1 MNTETVIRYLT
12 MAVVVVTSLPVHE
25 LAHGL
30 TANWLG
36 DHTAKDQGRLT
47 LNPFAH
53 LDLFGTLALLLFGFG
68 WAKPVPINPSRF
80 KKPKRDMALTALA
93 GPLSNILLALVLMA
107 IFKVYMFYGNI
118 NSTAGLMFG
127 QIIYTILWTNLTLA
141 VFNLLPVP
149 PLGWR
154 KDFRCSSAAFFSNED
169 AQIRKIFLC
178 GADFAFIPWF
188 FADPTQFYGGSS
200 IQWIKL
206 GNGSSGFAVT
216 DDRGLKW
223 KNSHLSSISLKAL
236 WICYYI

>member
-80 KKPKRDMALTALA
+80 KKPKRDMALTALT

-149 PLGWR
+149 PLDGA
-154 KDFRCSSAAFFSNED
+154 KIFFSNED

>member
-1 MNTETVIRYLT
+1 MNTEAVIRYLT

-107 IFKVYMFYGNI
+107 IFKVYMLYGNI

-149 PLGWR
+149 PLDGA
-154 KDFRCSSAAFFSNED
+154 KILDAVLPLSFQMKMHKYEKYFYVALILLLYLGFLQIPLNFMGNLLFSGLNWATAPVD
-169 AQIRKIFLC
+169 LLLQMI
-178 GADFAFIPWF
+178 
-188 FADPTQFYGGSS
+188 GG
-200 IQWIKL
+200 
-206 GNGSSGFAVT
+206 
-216 DDRGLKW
+216 
-223 KNSHLSSISLKAL
+223 
-236 WICYYI
+236 

>member
-118 NSTAGLMFG
+118 NSTAGLIFG
-127 QIIYTILWTNLTLA
+127 
-141 VFNLLPVP
+141 P
-149 PLGWR
+149 PLVGA
-154 KDFRCSSAAFFSNED
+154 KILDAVLPLSFLMKMHKYEKYFYVALILLLYLGFLQIPLNFMGDLLFSGLNWATAPVD
-169 AQIRKIFLC
+169 LLLQMI
-178 GADFAFIPWF
+178 
-188 FADPTQFYGGSS
+188 GG
-200 IQWIKL
+200 
-206 GNGSSGFAVT
+206 
-216 DDRGLKW
+216 
-223 KNSHLSSISLKAL
+223 
-236 WICYYI
+236 